1 MNSRSGGME
10 KALRFA
16 ARAGQGARK
25 AAASENGRLM
35 GRILVLA
42 ATGLALTNCS
52 AGKNALGVSASPR
65 VVEYGEPVPKG
76 GGVYKVGKPYKVGGE
91 WFYPKDD
98 PNYRNVGI
106 ASWYGLDFHGR
117 RTANGEV
124 YDMDSLSAA
133 HPTLPLPTYAK
144 VRNLEN
150 GREVVVRINDRGPFA
165 RGREIDLS
173 KRAAEALGFQRKG
186 TAKVQV
192 SYVGRAPLSGDD
204 GWIVDSRFAAKS
216 RKPALPRREEVRRVE
231 LASAAP
237 VPPLPSQNAGP
248 MRSNPLGMSYIQAG
262 SFRDAIN
269 ADRLRHSLAAVGH
282 VEVVPIEVSGNT
294 YFRVRVGPVSGEQAA
309 QALSRVRSKGLPG
322 AQLIA
327 MQ

>member
-1 MNSRSGGME
+1 MVPKNGKMDR
-10 KALRFA
+10 ALRLA

-25 AAASENGRLM
+25 AAASGNGRLV

-52 AGKNALGVSASPR
+52 SGKNLLGVSASPR
-65 VVEYGEPVPKG
+65 VVEYGQPVPKG
-76 GGVYKVGKPYKVGGE
+76 GGVYKVGNPYKVGGE
-91 WFYPKDD
+91 WFYPKED

-117 RTANGEV
+117 RTANGEI

-144 VRNLEN
+144 VKNLEN

-165 RGREIDLS
+165 RGREIDVS
-173 KRAAEALGFQRKG
+173 KRTAEALGFQRKG
-186 TAKVQV
+186 TTKVQV
-192 SYVGRAPLSGDD
+192 TYLGKAPLSGED
-204 GWIVDSRFAAKS
+204 GWVVDSRYAEKS
-216 RKPALPRREEVRRVE
+216 RKAVPPRQEEPRRVQI
-231 LASAAP
+231 ASAAP
-237 VPPLPSQNAGP
+237 VPPMPSTG
-248 MRSNPLGMSYIQAG
+248 LGMSYIQAG

-269 ADRLRHSLAAVGH
+269 ADRLRHTLASVGQ
-282 VEVVPIEVSGNT
+282 VEVMPIDVAGTT

-309 QALSRVRSKGLPG
+309 QALSRVRSAGLPG

>member
-1 MNSRSGGME
+1 ME
-10 KALRFA
+10 KALRLA

-25 AAASENGRLM
+25 AAASDNGRLV

-52 AGKNALGVSASPR
+52 AGKNLLGVSASPR
-65 VVEYGEPVPKG
+65 VVEYGQPVPKG
-76 GGVYKVGKPYKVGGE
+76 GGIYKVGNPYKVGGE
-91 WFYPKDD
+91 WFYPKED

-117 RTANGEV
+117 RTANGEI

-144 VRNLEN
+144 VKNLEN

-165 RGREIDLS
+165 RGREIDVS
-173 KRAAEALGFQRKG
+173 KRAAEELGFQRKG
-186 TAKVQV
+186 TTKVQV
-192 SYVGRAPLSGDD
+192 TYLGKAPLSGDD
-204 GWIVDSRFAAKS
+204 GWVVDSRYAEKS
-216 RKPALPRREEVRRVE
+216 RKAAPQRQEEARRVQ

-237 VPPLPSQNAGP
+237 VPPLPSRNSEP
-248 MRSNPLGMSYIQAG
+248 MPSASLGMAYIQAG

-269 ADRLRHSLAAVGH
+269 ADRLRHSLASVGH
-282 VEVVPIEVSGNT
+282 VEVMPSEVSGNT
-294 YFRVRVGPVSGEQAA
+294 YFRVRVGPVPGDQAA
-309 QALSRVRSKGLPG
+309 QALSRVRGAGLPG